1 MSSKKRAIVRMEGK
15 KYEEMKKLEK
25 KHIRERSSIR
35 WREASVATDYV
46 ESNVKEMEERQN
58 QYKEL
63 VNNLSGDMA
72 LIEEQTQNKLLEQ
85 EISFLNQ
92 LNAIEYEMNL
102 STEDLLRQQS
112 ETFDCVIHEVQ
123 SSYNTELDQL
133 DEAVHQIQAGQQEK
147 EQMSLR
153 QLEDVDQ
160 IYEWIRSTY
169 DWEFFKPGE
178 MREIEHRIDIATEN
192 YYKGMTEASVAQS
205 QSIQSDLIKT
215 RYALEQIVSEWNL
228 LRGMIDQRITQLE
241 LVIQESREVQP
252 VDLEMNVIEDVD
264 ALDVNY
270 WSQGRLVEVEEK
282 LDHIKHLV
290 QHDQCNQDI
299 GQLQKILKHL
309 GDEMDD
315 RLSGIIM
322 YARYNALDAQIRRNL
337 ATIAAD
343 VMTANGFQVV
353 DYSDNVLAIQEP
365 FFVLMQ
371 DDHGGEV
378 KIDIAPEEG
387 YVNNISIEMSESTSV
402 MEFQLE
408 SQRRDVI
415 DELNRRG
422 VSVERLDQPGNSQ
435 RERAIDSFSEAP
447 TTISV
452 PLADQRPQDAI

>member
-35 WREASVATDYV
+35 WRDASVATEYV

-72 LIEEQTQNKLLEQ
+72 LMEEQTQEKLLEQ
-85 EISFLNQ
+85 EVSFLNQ
-92 LNAIEYEMNL
+92 LTAIEYEMNL
-102 STEDLLRQQS
+102 STEDLLRQQT
-112 ETFDCVIHEVQ
+112 ETFDHVIHEVQ
-123 SSYNTELDQL
+123 SSYNAELDQL
-133 DEAVHQIQAGQQEK
+133 DEAVHQIEASLKEK
-147 EQMSLR
+147 DQIAL
-153 QLEDVDQ
+153 QNLEDVDRF
-160 IYEWIRSTY
+160 YEWMRATY

-178 MREIEHRIDIATEN
+178 MREIEHRIDTATEN
-192 YYKGMTEASVAQS
+192 YYMGLTEASVTQT
-205 QSIQSDLIKT
+205 QSIQFDLVSS
-215 RYALEQIVSEWNL
+215 RVELEKMVSEWNL

-241 LVIQESREVQP
+241 MVIQDSRIVQP

-270 WSQGRLVEVEEK
+270 WSQGRLDEVEER
-282 LDHIKHLV
+282 LDHIKELV
-290 QHDQCNQDI
+290 QHEQCNQNID
-299 GQLQKILKHL
+299 QLRKIVSHL
-309 GDEMDD
+309 GDDVDE

-343 VMTANGFQVV
+343 VMTSNGFQVV
-353 DYSDNVLAIQEP
+353 DYSDDVHAIQEP
-365 FFVLMQ
+365 FFVLMR

-378 KIDIAPEEG
+378 TIDIAPEEG
-387 YVNNISIEMSESTSV
+387 YVNNISIEMSESTPV

-408 SQRRDVI
+408 NQRREVI

-422 VSVERLDQPGNSQ
+422 VSVERLDQPESFSTK
-435 RERAIDSFSEAP
+435 RSIDSFGEEITSVH
-447 TTISV
+447 V
-452 PLADQRPQDAI
+452 PLEEQRPQDAQ